1 MSNVSKP
8 NSSSYSDL
16 AFNTSAQAKYCAN
29 KTGPLTLSRRNGLA
43 IVLLQIVNSKR
54 YNSLVEQVRSLDNEA
69 FLLAV
74 YKNSKKLLKG
84 FKAQRAILTN
94 LYESA
99 KAGVIKHTISR
110 SSTFKIVSLKK
121 PILRGTI
128 TIDPAN
134 P

>member
-1 MSNVSKP
+1 M
-8 NSSSYSDL
+8 
-16 AFNTSAQAKYCAN
+16 
-29 KTGPLTLSRRNGLA
+29 
-43 IVLLQIVNSKR
+43 
-54 YNSLVEQVRSLDNEA
+54 RSLDNKA
-69 FLLAV
+69 FLLSV
-74 YKNSKKLLKG
+74 YKNSKKLIKG
-84 FKAQRAILTN
+84 FKAQRAILAN